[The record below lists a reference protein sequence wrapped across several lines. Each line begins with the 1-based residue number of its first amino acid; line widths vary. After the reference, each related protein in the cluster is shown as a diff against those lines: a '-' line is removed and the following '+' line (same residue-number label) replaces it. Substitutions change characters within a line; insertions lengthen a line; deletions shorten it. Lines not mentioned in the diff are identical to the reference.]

1 MEPAGNWLVFGSIC
15 AGMEARMSEQSDN
28 IDVERAAFGLLRNYG
43 NRAEYECS
51 VLIERWEERGERQA
65 AALWRSVLEV
75 VRKKGSVD

>member
-1 MEPAGNWLVFGSIC
+1 
-15 AGMEARMSEQSDN
+15 MEARMSEQSDN